1 MKHLLLLLV
10 VAFPCAAQFRS
21 MEIYFQG
28 IGCVSC
34 VESLP
39 SRVNRLRG
47 IESAEVD
54 AGKSLLKIQLAAQNR
69 VRLEQVR
76 DMVQQDGTKVTKAVV
91 RVKGELAQQGADWVL
106 SPAGLP
112 VTYLVRGSVDAAPSA
127 GVHLVQGEV
136 AELSPASGSL
146 VIRMTRLEKAD

>member
-1 MKHLLLLLV
+1 MKLLLLLLV
-10 VAFPCAAQFRS
+10 AAFPCAAQFRS

-91 RVKGELAQQGADWVL
+91 HVKGELAQKGADWVL

-112 VTYLVRGSVDAAPSA
+112 VTYQVHGSADAAPSA

-146 VIRMTRLEKAD
+146 VIRMTRLEKAE